1 MSAFTQGLQF
11 GMLQGMYNNMFG
23 FCGFGGFWGNPFGCF
38 NNFGFMGGGFFN
50 CSPFNFFSTPMFG
63 MSNFMGCSGFY
74 QYPYPQSQL
83 PLMLNSVF
91 SQTQPFSLVSNVSTS
106 SVNNTDSF
114 VSTTKTTVSLSGNSS
129 SANTSSSETS
139 SQKPEIKSGSS
150 EASSPVSSTISTP
163 STPETVKNDDVH
175 TNKYNAQ
182 TLKKM
187 WQQKKPNLNL
197 SNTFYEK
204 IINISEKIE
213 CNPND
218 LMGIINIETGGT
230 FSPSI
235 QNPKTKATGL
245 IQFMPQYA
253 SSYGASV
260 EELKNMTAEQ
270 QLDYV
275 EIYFVIN

>member
-1 MSAFTQGLQF
+1 
-11 GMLQGMYNNMFG
+11 
-23 FCGFGGFWGNPFGCF
+23 
-38 NNFGFMGGGFFN
+38 
-50 CSPFNFFSTPMFG
+50 
-63 MSNFMGCSGFY
+63 
-74 QYPYPQSQL
+74 
-83 PLMLNSVF
+83 
-91 SQTQPFSLVSNVSTS
+91 
-106 SVNNTDSF
+106 
-114 VSTTKTTVSLSGNSS
+114 
-129 SANTSSSETS
+129 
-139 SQKPEIKSGSS
+139 
-150 EASSPVSSTISTP
+150 
-163 STPETVKNDDVH
+163 
-175 TNKYNAQ
+175 
-182 TLKKM
+182 M

-275 EIYFVIN
+275 ERYFVINKRSKNLNGKLDAGTLYALVFYPALVSGGSVKKGDAAYNQNKVLDINNDGEITLSDLSEKVKKEQA